1 MGLTRNQGAY
11 ISHDSQFMTMDDLLV
26 PARSVHPAP
35 TGNIAVKLLTMNRS
49 NSVKQPDFLESQLDI
64 YFKFNVT
71 GVIKTINAFMP
82 LIRKGNIMQV
92 VVISSMAGDCDMINQ
107 FGFDVT
113 GPYAMSKSAVN
124 TAVALLSAIYK
135 KEGVLF
141 LTMGPG
147 VVDTRHTE
155 NLTTEQLKKA
165 QRMFGMFLKMKPDL
179 RPLSPEESVR
189 MCLDVTN
196 KASVEKGDGGRFL
209 SQHGNKEW
217 L

>member
-1 MGLTRNQGAY
+1 
-11 ISHDSQFMTMDDLLV
+11 MDDLLV

-49 NSVKQPDFLESQLDI
+49 NSAKQPDFLESQLDI
-64 YFKFNVT
+64 HFKVNVT

-82 LIRKGNIMQV
+82 LIRKGNIKKV

-107 FGFDVT
+107 FNFDVT

-141 LTMGPG
+141 LAMGPG
-147 VVDTRHTE
+147 VVDTGHTE
-155 NLTTEQLKKA
+155 NLTAEQLKKA
-165 QRMFGMFLKMKPDL
+165 ERMFGMFLKMKPDF